1 MDFYDVVKD
10 LKKLKNQK
18 LVSIIPGSEITLLD
32 VTENG
37 LIIENIKGKQ
47 IKRPLSEIKR
57 IVQALSSERPIHVE
71 SILEGGGSS
80 RNQPETILANL
91 PYIEWLKIKNKKH
104 IVWVKERT
112 HPYGTKKEVDPE
124 TASMIKT
131 NILTGSI
138 TNTAGIIP
146 TKTVLCFCSK
156 LSDAIKYYKEI
167 IKQEPDVL
175 DTHYAIFKSEGIV
188 IVLRKLVQGISQ
200 GTSGPLLIVHD
211 IEQLIID
218 ISGQAFK
225 VVKIE
230 SDDIFPKQL
239 VIYGPE
245 NLTVIYSEKVLMH
258 GDW

>member
-1 MDFYDVVKD
+1 MMDFYDVVKD
-10 LKKLKNQK
+10 LKKLKNKK
-18 LVSIIPGSEITLLD
+18 LESIIPGSDITLLD

-37 LIIENIKGKQ
+37 LIIENTKGKQ
-47 IKRPLSEIKR
+47 VKRPLSEMKR
-57 IVQALSSERPIHVE
+57 IVQALSSEKPVHVE
-71 SILEGGGSS
+71 SILEGSGSS

-131 NILTGSI
+131 NILTGSVF
-138 TNTAGIIP
+138 NPDGIIQ
-146 TKTVLCFCSK
+146 TRTILSFCINI
-156 LSDAIKYYKEI
+156 SDAINYYKEI
-167 IKQEPDVL
+167 MKQEPETI
-175 DTHYAIFKSEGIV
+175 DTHYAVFKSEGVV
-188 IVLRKLVQGISQ
+188 IVLRKSVQGISE
-200 GTSGPLLIVHD
+200 GTSGPLVIVQD
-211 IEQLIID
+211 IEKTFMSM
-218 ISGQAFK
+218 SGQTFK

-245 NLTVIYSEKVLMH
+245 NFAVIYSEKLH
-258 GDW
+258 TTW